1 MEGVP
6 RVVGGCF
13 QERLLT
19 VLIVDRLPAVT
30 RGAVNRAAR
39 IEELAA
45 GATSEAGKGQAAGA
59 TPEAGKGQAAGDT
72 PEAGKGQAA
81 GATPEAGK
89 GQAGGVTLE
98 TGEPVADVG
107 GPVDEVKITE
117 VLKDVGGQAKSGAVD
132 AVVGQAGLGRETDT
146 A

>member
-1 MEGVP
+1 M
-6 RVVGGCF
+6 
-13 QERLLT
+13 
-19 VLIVDRLPAVT
+19 LIVDRLPAVT

-59 TPEAGKGQAAGDT
+59 TPEAGKGQAAGAT
-72 PEAGKGQAA
+72 PEAGKGQAAEAMPEAGKGQAA